1 MRSFS
6 SVLILVLT
14 APVVLGVAGC
24 GVSPNAA
31 PDTIAGASVR
41 GSLHGGQQP
50 ISNAHIYLMAAST
63 SGYGSNS
70 TSLIKAAGAAGT
82 DATGSYVLTDSR
94 GGFNIAGDY
103 TCTSNQEL
111 YVLSLGGNP
120 GLGGSVDATQIA
132 LVAPVGLCSAIT
144 SSTFVQVNEVSTI
157 AMAYALAGFSSSP
170 TQIATSTA
178 SQGATNLANAFAM
191 VGNLESSGGQT
202 LATTPGGN
210 GTVPLKE
217 INTLADILAACVN
230 TSSNGSSQCSTLF
243 SNAKSAGT
251 SGTTPLNT
259 AQAALNIAHNPGSV
273 GISNLSAL
281 ATSTSPFQP
290 TLSGAP
296 ADFSLAVTYTASG
309 LSRPGLPSVDAAG
322 DVWIGNIGSGPLV
335 ELSPVGAQLSPAGG
349 FIGGG
354 TPDGFG
360 SVVDL
365 AGNIWVA
372 NNGGAVKYNSSGGY
386 IGTYAGGNPTGTPFY
401 QKIAVDSSDNIWVAD
416 TGSLGKYSNSGTA
429 LSPATGYATSEYV
442 ADVRVDSTGVIWISD
457 KDGFLSS
464 YNSSGTNTI
473 QFADGAY
480 GASAP
485 VALAI
490 DGSNQIWV
498 ADSNTTEVSRFTS
511 AGTQS
516 LLSGGGTSGPF
527 SIAIDGAGS
536 AWVANLGGTVS
547 GFNNSG
553 TVLTPSAGYAIPTDS
568 NLVFTAADGS
578 GNLWVALYAESTVM
592 QFVGLTVPVVTPINP
607 SHLGV
612 KP

>member
-1 MRSFS
+1 MR
-6 SVLILVLT
+6 VLSPALLLVLT
-14 APVVLGVAGC
+14 APAILSLAGC
-24 GVSPNAA
+24 GVSTNAI
-31 PDTIAGASVR
+31 PDAITGASIQ

-82 DATGSYVLTDSR
+82 DDTGSYMLTDS
-94 GGFNIAGDY
+94 GGSFNIAGDY

-132 LVAPVGLCSAIT
+132 LLAPVGLCSAIT
-144 SSTFVQVNEVSTI
+144 SSTFVQLNEVSTI

-170 TQIATSTA
+170 TQIATSTS

-230 TSSNGSSQCSTLF
+230 TSSSGSSQCSTLF

-273 GISNLSAL
+273 GISNLSPL
-281 ATSTSPFQP
+281 AISTSPFQP

-309 LSRPGLPSVDAAG
+309 LNRPGLPSVDAAG
-322 DVWIGNIGSGPLV
+322 DVWIGNISSGPLV

-349 FIGGG
+349 YTGGG
-354 TPDGFG
+354 SPNGFG
-360 SVVDL
+360 SAVDL
-365 AGNIWVA
+365 AGNVWVTS
-372 NNGGAVKYNSSGGY
+372 NGGGVKYNNSGGY
-386 IGTYAGGNPTGTPFY
+386 IGTYAGGNPAGEPFY
-401 QKIAVDSSDNIWVAD
+401 QKIAVDASDNIWVAD
-416 TGSLGKYSNSGTA
+416 NSSLGKYSNAGTA

-464 YNSSGTNTI
+464 YNSSGTNTH

-485 VALAI
+485 IALAI

-498 ADSNTTEVSRFTS
+498 ADSNVSEVSRFTNT
-511 AGTQS
+511 GTQS
-516 LLSGGGTSGPF
+516 TFSGGGTSDPY
-527 SIAIDGAGS
+527 SIAIDGAGA

-547 GFNNSG
+547 GFSNSG
-553 TVLTPSAGYAIPTDS
+553 TVLTPSAGYAIPSGS

-578 GNLWVALYAESTVM
+578 GNLWVSLYAESTVM

-607 SHLGV
+607 GHLGA

>member
-1 MRSFS
+1 MR
-6 SVLILVLT
+6 VLSPALLLFLT
-14 APVVLGVAGC
+14 APAILGLAGC
-24 GVSPNAA
+24 GVSTNAI
-31 PDTIAGASVR
+31 PDAITGAGIQ

-82 DATGSYVLTDSR
+82 DDTGSYVLTDS
-94 GGFNIAGDY
+94 GGNFNVAGDY

-111 YVLSLGGNP
+111 YVLSQQGNP
-120 GLGGSVDATQIA
+120 GLGGDINAPQIA
-132 LVAPVGLCSAIT
+132 LLAPVGLCSSIN
-144 SSTFVQVNEVSTI
+144 SSTFVQLNEVSTI

-170 TQIATSTA
+170 TQIATSTS
-178 SQGATNLANAFAM
+178 SQGATNLGNAFAM
-191 VGNLESSGGQT
+191 ERNLESGGQT

-230 TSSNGSSQCSTLF
+230 TSSSGSTQCSTLF

-273 GISNLSAL
+273 GISNLSPL
-281 ATSTSPFQP
+281 AISTSPFQP

-309 LSRPGLPSVDAAG
+309 LNRPGLPSVDAAG
-322 DVWIGNIGSGPLV
+322 NVWIGNISSGPLV

-349 FIGGG
+349 YTGGG
-354 TPDGFG
+354 SPNGFG
-360 SVVDL
+360 SAVDL
-365 AGNIWVA
+365 AGNVWVTS
-372 NNGGAVKYNSSGGY
+372 NGGGVKYNSSGNY
-386 IGTYAGGNPTGTPFY
+386 IGTYAGGNPAGDPFY
-401 QKIAVDSSDNIWVAD
+401 EKIAVDASDNIWVAD
-416 TGSLGKYSNSGTA
+416 TSSLGKYNNGGTA
-429 LSPATGYATSEYV
+429 LSPATGFANGEYV
-442 ADVRVDSTGVIWISD
+442 TDVRVDSTGVIWISD

-464 YNSSGTNTI
+464 YNSAGTNTN
-473 QFADGAY
+473 QFPDGAR
-480 GASAP
+480 GASTP
-485 VALAI
+485 IALAI

-498 ADSNTTEVSRFTS
+498 ADGNTTEVSRFTN
-511 AGTQS
+511 AGTKS
-516 LLSGGGTSGPF
+516 TFSGGGTSDPY
-527 SIAIDGAGS
+527 SIAIDGAGA

-547 GFNNSG
+547 GFSNSG
-553 TVLTPSAGYAIPTDS
+553 TVLTPSAGYAIPTSS

-578 GNLWVALYAESTVM
+578 GNLWVSLYDQSTVM

-607 SHLGV
+607 GHLGA